1 MITTLKAVV
10 GSTVGVYV
18 GASGE
23 GTSVVGASVVGTSE
37 VGTSVVGAS
46 VVGAS
51 VGVGTSV
58 GAPVE
63 DYYVYIIIN
72 EENKL

>member
-1 MITTLKAVV
+1 MFLKSSYTFNTLLITTLKAVV
-10 GSTVGVYV
+10 GRSVGVYV

-23 GTSVVGASVVGTSE
+23 GTSVVGASVVGTS
-37 VGTSVVGAS
+37 
-46 VVGAS
+46 
-51 VGVGTSV
+51 V

-72 EENKL
+72 VENKL